1 SSWRAV
7 RSPTSKRPSET
18 RPVACIMSAIE
29 RVSPRTKGSQQ
40 RTEIITT
47 AAAIPSHGLISK
59 KKGLVKKAGEMNM
72 STLRRGSSSGVAMSG
87 IRTPTQY
94 FILERV
100 KTRKGGPTGPGG
112 GFRCDIGPLR
122 RTGGGNGAPLA
133 GGGGPKRSIRA
144 STSAG
149 SKVRGPASCS
159 PVFRYKSNVRP
170 YLSEY
175 RFRTSFHRVAS
186 AFTKSA
192 VTRVVRDAILARAP
206 AIRNES
212 NSGWSWARRNRTN

>member
-1 SSWRAV
+1 MGNVSKEALTSFSEGFQASRHSIDGKDKRPNSSWRAV
-7 RSPTSKRPSET
+7 RSRTSKRPSET

-59 KKGLVKKAGEMNM
+59 KKGLEKKAGEMNM

-87 IRTPTQY
+87 IRTPTQF

-133 GGGGPKRSIRA
+133 GGGGPKRSF
-144 STSAG
+144 
-149 SKVRGPASCS
+149 RG
-159 PVFRYKSNVRP
+159 R
-170 YLSEY
+170 L
-175 RFRTSFHRVAS
+175 
-186 AFTKSA
+186 
-192 VTRVVRDAILARAP
+192 
-206 AIRNES
+206 
-212 NSGWSWARRNRTN
+212 WAA